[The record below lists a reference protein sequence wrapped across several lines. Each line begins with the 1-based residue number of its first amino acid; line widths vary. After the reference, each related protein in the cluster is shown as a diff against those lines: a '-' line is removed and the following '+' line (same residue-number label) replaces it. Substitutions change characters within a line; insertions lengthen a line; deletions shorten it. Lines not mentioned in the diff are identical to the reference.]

1 MEKIM
6 KYFISAA
13 LAATLAV
20 ASASV
25 ALADGPNW
33 TEEKATQVDENRNS
47 NAGIGNGG
55 ERIRRNGEWTATTN
69 GEDGGQDVDPGN
81 SGEHNQAC
89 TSDLTPSATDC

>member
-33 TEEKATQVDENRNS
+33 TTEKATQVDENRNS

-55 ERIRRNGEWTATTN
+55 ERNRPNGVWQPTTY
-69 GEDGGQDVDPGN
+69 GEDGGWDVDPGN
-81 SGEHNQAC
+81 SGDHNQAC
-89 TSDLTPSATDC
+89 TSDEAPATTDC